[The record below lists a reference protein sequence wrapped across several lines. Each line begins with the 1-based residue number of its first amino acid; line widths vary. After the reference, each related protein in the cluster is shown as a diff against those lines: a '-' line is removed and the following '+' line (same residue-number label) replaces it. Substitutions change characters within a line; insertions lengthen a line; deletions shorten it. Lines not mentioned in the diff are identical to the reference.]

1 MNSLGGHRRA
11 PRVCEASSF
20 LGSQRHFPG
29 ATELQLGCVSLLLPL
44 YEVCAFV
51 FVSGSSTTSE
61 HVPLSGSNIWIR
73 FTVCWM
79 DDVDLF
85 SAG

>member
-1 MNSLGGHRRA
+1 MNSLGGPRRA
-11 PRVCEASSF
+11 LRVCEASSF
-20 LGSQRHFPG
+20 LDSQRPFPG
-29 ATELQLGCVSLLLPL
+29 TTELQLGCVSLFLPL

-61 HVPLSGSNIWIR
+61 LIPLSGTNIWIR